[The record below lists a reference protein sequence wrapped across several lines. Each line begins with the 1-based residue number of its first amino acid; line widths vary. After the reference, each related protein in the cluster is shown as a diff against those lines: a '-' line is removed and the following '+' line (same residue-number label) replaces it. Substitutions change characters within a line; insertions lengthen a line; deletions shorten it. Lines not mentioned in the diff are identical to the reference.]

1 MEWEEIDKNE
11 PDFLMALRFVFVL
24 YMSKLALRVT
34 IQSNTSLTEK
44 KENRRMPK
52 RLEPQLFS
60 VLKEG
65 YSWKLFTGDL
75 VSGIIV
81 GIIALPLAIALAIA
95 SGVNPVQGLYTAII
109 AGFIV
114 SVFGGSRVQIAG
126 PTGAFIV
133 IVYGIVQTHGYGGL
147 AVATLM
153 AGILLIIMGFARF
166 GTLLKFI
173 PYPLTVGFT
182 SGIAVIILTSQ
193 VNDFFGL
200 GINNLPSDF
209 IGKWLTYASEA
220 TSFSPEAVIIG
231 GASLAIIIAMQRIT
245 MRIPGTLIVILV
257 MTAIVHL
264 FDIPVETIGSRYGDV
279 PNTLPMPGFPNI
291 SWQTIT
297 QLFSPAL
304 TIAMLGAI
312 ESLLSAVVADG
323 MTRTRHR
330 SNMEL
335 IAQGIANIL
344 SPLFGGVPATGAIAR
359 TATNVRSGGRTPVAG
374 IVHAVVLLIIML
386 LAGQWA
392 TLIPLPALAAIL
404 IVVAYNMSEWRS
416 FLKVLKS
423 PRSDVAV
430 MLVTFALTVVVDLTV
445 AIQVGVILSAILFIK
460 RMAEVSQ
467 ITPLSRDLQESEK
480 DDDAESGHV
489 SIPDGV
495 EVFEVFGSLFFGA
508 VDKFTEMILSR
519 SGKHRIFILE
529 TKNLLAIDA
538 TGIRAIE
545 DLVNQLSHQNVR
557 FLLSGI
563 HKQPLFAI
571 TQSGLV
577 DRIGEDALCG
587 TLEEALEQARQM
599 LGTPLDK

>member
-1 MEWEEIDKNE
+1 
-11 PDFLMALRFVFVL
+11 MAHRFVFVL
-24 YMSKLALRVT
+24 YMSKLAFRVT
-34 IQSNTSLTEK
+34 IQSNTSRTEK

-231 GASLAIIIAMQRIT
+231 GASLAIIIAMQRFT

-257 MTAIVHL
+257 MTAVVHL